1 VSRDGFRLEDV
12 SGVRLVRCE
21 ALDAIPGISHAFS
34 TRIADG
40 RPDFDLGPA
49 ASPSGE
55 VLARRASFLRAAGM
69 PHADPA
75 VLHQVHGTTLVD
87 DGRPAEADGGVA
99 VFSEGTA
106 AAPAVRSADCVTLL
120 LAEREG
126 GAVASVHAGWRGTA
140 AGIARVA
147 VEALARHGVAPDRV
161 VAALGPAVGPCCY
174 EVGPEV
180 GGEFPGFTRPAGSGR
195 ITLDLHAANAAQLAA
210 AGVPARAI
218 HRAPW
223 CTRCRNDLFFSVRAE
238 GAAAGRLMAVIGIS
252 AQS

>member
-12 SGVRLVRCE
+12 GGVRIVRCE
-21 ALDAIPGISHAFS
+21 ALEDLRGIAHAFS
-34 TRIADG
+34 TRVASG
-40 RPDFDLGPA
+40 RSDFDLGPA
-49 ASPSGE
+49 ADPPAE
-55 VLARRASFLRAAGM
+55 IVARREAFVRAAGM
-69 PHADPA
+69 PEARPA
-75 VLHQVHGTTLVD
+75 VLRQVHGTTLVAS
-87 DGRPAEADGGVA
+87 GESAEADGGIAIVA
-99 VFSEGTA
+99 EGLR

-120 LAEREG
+120 IADREG

-147 VEALARHGVAPDRV
+147 VETLAARGVPAERL

-180 GGEFPGFTRPAGSGR
+180 ARSFPGFARPAGGGR
-195 ITLDLHAANAAQLAA
+195 VTLDLHGANAAQLAT
-210 AGVPARAI
+210 AGIPARAI

-238 GAAAGRLMAVIGIS
+238 GRRAGRLMAVIGVS
-252 AQS
+252 GQS